1 MIMEKV
7 YLGLGTNLGDREL
20 NLRKAINNVNELIG
34 SVVLVSS
41 IYETEP
47 VGFRSEEKFLNM
59 VAEVDT
65 MLKPSGVMDMILKA
79 EALLGRVRKG
89 NKYTSRII
97 DLDILL
103 FGNRIIENDSLSVP
117 HPMMHER
124 RFVLIP
130 LCEIAPDLV
139 HPILEKSIKTLLS
152 ECQDKSSVIKYFE

>member
-20 NLRKAINNVNELIG
+20 NLRKAINNVYELIG

>member
-1 MIMEKV
+1 
-7 YLGLGTNLGDREL
+7 
-20 NLRKAINNVNELIG
+20 
-34 SVVLVSS
+34 
-41 IYETEP
+41 
-47 VGFRSEEKFLNM
+47 M

-117 HPMMHER
+117 HPRMHER

-139 HPILEKSIKTLLS
+139 HPILKKSIKTLLS

>member
-117 HPMMHER
+117 HPRMHER

-139 HPILEKSIKTLLS
+139 HPILKKSIKTLLS

>member
-1 MIMEKV
+1 
-7 YLGLGTNLGDREL
+7 
-20 NLRKAINNVNELIG
+20 
-34 SVVLVSS
+34 
-41 IYETEP
+41 
-47 VGFRSEEKFLNM
+47 
-59 VAEVDT
+59 
-65 MLKPSGVMDMILKA
+65 MDMILKA

>member
-139 HPILEKSIKTLLS
+139 HPILEKIIKTLLS

>member
-1 MIMEKV
+1 MIMEKI
-7 YLGLGTNLGDREL
+7 YLGLGTNLDDREL
-20 NLRKAINNVNELIG
+20 NLRKAINNVDELIG
-34 SVVLVSS
+34 SVVHVSS

-47 VGFRSEEKFLNM
+47 VGFRSEERFLNM

-117 HPMMHER
+117 HPRMHER

-139 HPILEKSIKTLLS
+139 HPILKKSIKTLLS

>member
-7 YLGLGTNLGDREL
+7 YLGLGTNLGDRET
-20 NLRKAINNVNELIG
+20 NLRKAINNVGELIG
-34 SVVLVSS
+34 SVVHISS

-47 VGFRSEEKFLNM
+47 VGFKTKDRFLNM

-65 MLKPSGVMDMILKA
+65 TLEPLGVMEMILQV
-79 EALLGRVRKG
+79 ETLLGRVRKG
-89 NKYTSRII
+89 NKYSSRVI

-117 HPMMHER
+117 HPRMHER
-124 RFVLIP
+124 RFVLVP
-130 LCEIAPDLV
+130 LCEISPDLV

>member
-47 VGFRSEEKFLNM
+47 VGFRSEEKFL
-59 VAEVDT
+59 
-65 MLKPSGVMDMILKA
+65 GVMDMILKA